1 MEITS
6 IICWKLIYALDRH
19 SVEKLPTLFNYQTGN
34 GFIRTWGGMA
44 NFEFSPQTLSPTRRF
59 YDLLSRVKEDLGFS
73 ERKFPF
79 LLICEETGIP
89 QKLYASFR
97 IYGDTVLAVSL
108 ELHSFSWSQDVRLR
122 DFVDIEK
129 HQNINKLSSM
139 ILGLIVKGES
149 GFKRAPKQP
158 RIYSC
163 VQIKQSGSRVVD
175 EVELVEA
182 LTGHIQPTSL
192 VLDSVLNK
200 NSQLQIDAST
210 IYIDR
215 QGVVSSVPEMYWS
228 DHTVGRRF
236 VAACNMLESLAS
248 IRMLKDKGS
257 IFELSA
263 LQRQAISSMVTDPR
277 QRFAHSVSSFHMW
290 SLLCS
295 EFKVESSDFASCA
308 PDSLRE
314 IMKKILIVT
323 ALDTEAAPFIHRFPG
338 STTKKLGEHYVTVSS
353 HIVAS
358 ATANIYIFT
367 IDIGNTAAALNAQSI
382 VNTLK
387 PDLVLFSGI
396 AGGRKDAKIG
406 DVVIANHVYS
416 YESAKETKDGLI
428 PRPRE
433 IRLSGSMRSLVNA
446 FLTQLRR
453 EDLGFGVYFKP
464 IACGEKLIA
473 SDAGMSAQL
482 IAESYS
488 DSYAIEMEGYGFL
501 SAMHESKVDG
511 ILIRGV
517 SDLLNNKQQSENHEI
532 AITNSAEL
540 CFRLIDFYL
549 SVE

>member
-1 MEITS
+1 MEINS
-6 IICWKLIYALDRH
+6 IICWKLIYALDGH
-19 SVEKLPTLFNYQTGN
+19 SVERLPALFNYQTGN
-34 GFIRTWGGMA
+34 GFIRTWGGVA

-59 YDLLSRVKEDLGFS
+59 YDLLSKVKADLGFS

-79 LLICEETGIP
+79 SLICKETGVP

-108 ELHSFSWSQDVRLR
+108 ELHSFSWSQNVRLR
-122 DFVDIEK
+122 DFADIEK
-129 HQNINKLSSM
+129 HPHINKLSSM

-163 VQIKQSGSRVVD
+163 VQIKQLGSRVVD

-192 VLDSVLNK
+192 VLDSVVNK

-228 DHTVGRRF
+228 DHTVARRF

-248 IRMLKDKGS
+248 IRMLKDKGRM
-257 IFELSA
+257 FELSA
-263 LQRQAISSMVTDPR
+263 LERKAILSMVADPL

-295 EFKVESSDFASCA
+295 EFKIESSDFASCT
-308 PDSLRE
+308 PDLQEAAR
-314 IMKKILIVT
+314 KVLIVT
-323 ALDTEAAPFIHRFPG
+323 ALDTEAAPFINRFPDHI
-338 STTKKLGEHYVTVSS
+338 TKKFGDHYVTVSS
-353 HIVAS
+353 HLVAS
-358 ATANIYIFT
+358 AAADIYIYP
-367 IDIGNTAAALNAQSI
+367 IAVGNTAAALNAQSI
-382 VNTLK
+382 VNALK

-433 IRLSGSMRSLVNA
+433 IRLSGSIRSLVNA

-453 EDLGFGVYFKP
+453 EDLDFGVYFKP

-473 SDAGMSAQL
+473 SDAGASAQL

-511 ILIRGV
+511 ILIRGI
-517 SDLLNNKQQSENHEI
+517 SDLLNNKQHNENHEM

-549 SVE
+549 RVE